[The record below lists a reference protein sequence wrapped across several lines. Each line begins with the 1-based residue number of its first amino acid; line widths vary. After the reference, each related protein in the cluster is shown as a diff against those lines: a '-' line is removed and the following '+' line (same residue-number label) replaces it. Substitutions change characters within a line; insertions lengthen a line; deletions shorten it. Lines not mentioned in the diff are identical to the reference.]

1 MSRGKAQMYMV
12 IIGIDLFDQN
22 MGMAYAEVRPRCL
35 WILLVLIYFSK
46 MWVQHVLRIGSGVH
60 GYHWY

>member
-35 WILLVLIYFSK
+35 WILLVLIYFIK
-46 MWVQHVLRIGSGVH
+46 MWVWHVLGLSSDVH

>member
-1 MSRGKAQMYMV
+1 MD

-22 MGMAYAEVRPRCL
+22 VGMEYAEVILRCIS
-35 WILLVLIYFSK
+35 ILLVLIYFIK